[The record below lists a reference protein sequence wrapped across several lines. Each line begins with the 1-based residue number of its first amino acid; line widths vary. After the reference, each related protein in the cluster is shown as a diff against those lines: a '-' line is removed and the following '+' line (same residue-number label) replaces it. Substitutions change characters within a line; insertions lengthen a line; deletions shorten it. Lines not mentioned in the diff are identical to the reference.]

1 MRSSLLQRM
10 FRHEAASGI
19 VLMLASALALALANS
34 PLADFYNL
42 LLSVHASVRIDGFGI
57 DKPILLW
64 INDGLMAIFFLLVGL
79 EIKREVLAGELSDR
93 ARAILPV
100 VAAIGGM
107 TVPALIYL
115 AITRNEPDAMT
126 GWAIPCE
133 TDIAFS
139 LGVMALFGSRVAP
152 SLKVF
157 LTALAIIDDLGA
169 IIIIA
174 IFYTEELSWLSL
186 DVALGA
192 IAVLAALNLAGV
204 QRVIWYVLVGIVLW
218 VFVLKSGVHATLAGV
233 ALALAI
239 PFKTRSAGP
248 SPLVR
253 IEHELAP
260 WVGFGILPLFGFA
273 NAGLPF
279 AGLSFSSILEPLPLG
294 IAAGL
299 FLGKQLGV
307 FGAAALVIRRG
318 WAQLPEGASWF
329 ALYGTS
335 ILTGIG
341 FTMSLFIGTLAFGES
356 DREAPMRLGVLVG
369 SALSALAGAAVLS
382 FAARGSSRSSRSPRP
397 SRSPNNSKLADG
409 TAQS

>member
-1 MRSSLLQRM
+1 MRNLGKVMRFVMLQRL
-10 FRHEAASGI
+10 FRHEAASGV

-34 PLADFYNL
+34 PLAEFYNL
-42 LLSVHASVRIDGFGI
+42 LLSVRGSVRIDGFGI
-57 DKPILLW
+57 DKPMLLW

-79 EIKREVLAGELSDR
+79 EIKREVLEGELSDR
-93 ARAILPV
+93 RRAILPV

-115 AITRNEPDAMT
+115 GIARNEPGAT
-126 GWAIPCE
+126 VGWAIPCE

-152 SLKVF
+152 SLKLF

-169 IIIIA
+169 IVIIA

-186 DVALGA
+186 DVALA
-192 IAVLAALNLAGV
+192 ALVILVALNLAGV
-204 QRVIWYVLVGIVLW
+204 QRIIWYVLVGIVLW

-239 PFKTRSAGP
+239 PFKTRSGEE

-273 NAGLPF
+273 NAGLSF
-279 AGLSFSSILEPLPLG
+279 TDLSLSSILEPVPLG

-299 FLGKQLGV
+299 LLGKQIGV

-318 WAQLPEGASWF
+318 WAQLPDGATWP

-356 DREAPMRLGVLVG
+356 DHEAPMRLGVLAG
-369 SALSALAGAAVLS
+369 SALSALLGAGALGLPP
-382 FAARGSSRSSRSPRP
+382 FGRKG
-397 SRSPNNSKLADG
+397 
-409 TAQS
+409 Q

>member
-1 MRSSLLQRM
+1 MRFGMLQRL
-10 FRHEAASGI
+10 FRHEAASGV

-34 PLADFYNL
+34 PLAEFYNL
-42 LLSVHASVRIDGFGI
+42 LLSVRGSVRIDGFGI
-57 DKPILLW
+57 DKPMLLW

-79 EIKREVLAGELSDR
+79 EIKREVLEGELSDR
-93 ARAILPV
+93 RRAILPV

-115 AITRNEPDAMT
+115 GITRNEPGAT
-126 GWAIPCE
+126 VGWAIPCE

-152 SLKVF
+152 SLKLF

-169 IIIIA
+169 IVIIA

-186 DVALGA
+186 DVALA
-192 IAVLAALNLAGV
+192 ALVILAALNLAGV
-204 QRVIWYVLVGIVLW
+204 QRIIWYVLVGIVLW

-239 PFKTRSAGP
+239 PFKTRSGEE

-273 NAGLPF
+273 NAGLSF
-279 AGLSFSSILEPLPLG
+279 ADLSLSSILDPVPLG

-299 FLGKQLGV
+299 FLGKQIGV

-318 WAQLPEGASWF
+318 WAQLPDGAGWL

-369 SALSALAGAAVLS
+369 SALSALVGAGVL
-382 FAARGSSRSSRSPRP
+382 ALPPLGRKG
-397 SRSPNNSKLADG
+397 
-409 TAQS
+409 Q

>member
-1 MRSSLLQRM
+1 MCSRLLQRL
-10 FRHEAASGI
+10 FRHEPASGI

-34 PLADFYNL
+34 PLAEFYNL
-42 LLSVHASVRIDGFGI
+42 LLSVRGSVRIDGFGI
-57 DKPILLW
+57 DKPMLLW
-64 INDGLMAIFFLLVGL
+64 VNDGLMAIFFLLVGL
-79 EIKREVLAGELSDR
+79 EIKREVLEGELSDR
-93 ARAILPV
+93 RRATLPV

-115 AITRNEPDAMT
+115 AITRNEPDALT

-139 LGVMALFGSRVAP
+139 LGVMALFGSRIAP

-169 IIIIA
+169 IIIA

-239 PFKTRSAGP
+239 PFKTRLARP

-279 AGLSFSSILEPLPLG
+279 SGLSVSSIVEPLPLG

-318 WAQLPEGASWF
+318 WAALPEDASWF

-382 FAARGSSRSSRSPRP
+382 FATRGSSRASRSAQLLR
-397 SRSPNNSKLADG
+397 SRKKSKLAND
-409 TAQS
+409 TAQT

>member
-1 MRSSLLQRM
+1 
-10 FRHEAASGI
+10 
-19 VLMLASALALALANS
+19 VL
-34 PLADFYNL
+34 
-42 LLSVHASVRIDGFGI
+42 
-57 DKPILLW
+57 
-64 INDGLMAIFFLLVGL
+64 
-79 EIKREVLAGELSDR
+79 EGELSDR
-93 ARAILPV
+93 RRATLPA

-115 AITRNEPDAMT
+115 AITRNEPDALP

-139 LGVMALFGSRVAP
+139 LGVMALFGSRIAP
-152 SLKVF
+152 ALKVF

-279 AGLSFSSILEPLPLG
+279 RGLSLSSIVEPLPLG

-307 FGAAALVIRRG
+307 FGAAALAIRRG
-318 WAQLPEGASWF
+318 WAALPEDASWF

-382 FAARGSSRSSRSPRP
+382 FATRGSSRASRSAQLLR
-397 SRSPNNSKLADG
+397 SRKKSKLAND
-409 TAQS
+409 TAQT

>member
-1 MRSSLLQRM
+1 MRR
-10 FRHEAASGI
+10 
-19 VLMLASALALALANS
+19 
-34 PLADFYNL
+34 
-42 LLSVHASVRIDGFGI
+42 
-57 DKPILLW
+57 
-64 INDGLMAIFFLLVGL
+64 
-79 EIKREVLAGELSDR
+79 
-93 ARAILPV
+93 
-100 VAAIGGM
+100 
-107 TVPALIYL
+107 
-115 AITRNEPDAMT
+115 
-126 GWAIPCE
+126 
-133 TDIAFS
+133 
-139 LGVMALFGSRVAP
+139 
-152 SLKVF
+152 
-157 LTALAIIDDLGA
+157 
-169 IIIIA
+169 
-174 IFYTEELSWLSL
+174 
-186 DVALGA
+186 
-192 IAVLAALNLAGV
+192 
-204 QRVIWYVLVGIVLW
+204 
-218 VFVLKSGVHATLAGV
+218 LAGV

-279 AGLSFSSILEPLPLG
+279 SGLSVSSIVEPLPLG

-318 WAQLPEGASWF
+318 WAALPEDASWF

-382 FAARGSSRSSRSPRP
+382 FATRGSSRASRS
-397 SRSPNNSKLADG
+397 
-409 TAQS
+409 AQLLR

>member
-1 MRSSLLQRM
+1 MRSGLLQRL
-10 FRHEAASGI
+10 FRHEAASGV
-19 VLMLASALALALANS
+19 VLMLASALALGLANS
-34 PLADFYNL
+34 PLAEFYNL
-42 LLSVHASVRIDGFGI
+42 LLSVHGSVKINGFGI

-115 AITRNEPDAMT
+115 AITRNEPTAIT

-139 LGVMALFGSRVAP
+139 LGVMALFRSRVAP

-239 PFKTRSAGP
+239 PLKTRSAEEA
-248 SPLVR
+248 PLVR
-253 IEHELAP
+253 VEHELAP

-279 AGLSFSSILEPLPLG
+279 AGLSFSSIVEPIPLG

-299 FLGKQLGV
+299 FLGKQIGV

-318 WAQLPEGASWF
+318 WAQLPEGAGWL

-369 SALSALAGAAVLS
+369 SALSALAGAVVLS
-382 FAARGSSRSSRSPRP
+382 LAARRPQAPCPR
-397 SRSPNNSKLADG
+397 G
-409 TAQS
+409 

>member
-1 MRSSLLQRM
+1 MRFATVRRL

-34 PLADFYNL
+34 PLAEFYNL
-42 LLSVHASVRIDGFGI
+42 LLSVRGSVRIDGFGI
-57 DKPILLW
+57 DKPMLLW

-79 EIKREVLAGELSDR
+79 EIKREVLEGELSDR
-93 ARAILPV
+93 RRAILPV

-115 AITRNEPDAMT
+115 AVARNEPGAIA

-152 SLKVF
+152 SLKLF

-169 IIIIA
+169 IVIIA

-186 DVALGA
+186 DVALA
-192 IAVLAALNLAGV
+192 ALAVLAALNLAGV
-204 QRVIWYVLVGIVLW
+204 QRLIWYVLVGIVLW

-239 PFKTRSAGP
+239 PFKTPPGEE

-253 IEHELAP
+253 TEHELAP

-273 NAGLPF
+273 NAGLSF
-279 AGLSFSSILEPLPLG
+279 ADLSLSSIFEPVPLG

-299 FLGKQLGV
+299 FLGKQIGV

-318 WAQLPEGASWF
+318 WGQLPDGANWP

-356 DREAPMRLGVLVG
+356 DHEAPMRLGVLVG
-369 SALSALAGAAVLS
+369 SALSALAGAGVLW
-382 FAARGSSRSSRSPRP
+382 FGWKAR
-397 SRSPNNSKLADG
+397 
-409 TAQS
+409 